1 MVQITKIPH
10 AEWMNREDVR
20 EALNIPEDLDSW
32 EQCNDNIEY
41 QVLPEASLW
50 VYKVL
55 KGQYRILFY
64 SGTTDG
70 AVPTNGSKDWIK
82 NLNWKIQEKWRP
94 YFYNDQFA
102 GNIETREGNFTFAT
116 IHGTGHMAP
125 QWKRPE
131 TYTLVFNWLFNKS
144 I

>member
-1 MVQITKIPH
+1 
-10 AEWMNREDVR
+10 MNREDVR
-20 EALNIPEDLDSW
+20 TKLNIPNDLGAW

-41 QVLPEASLW
+41 QVNQEASLW
-50 VYKVL
+50 IYKLL
-55 KGQYRILFY
+55 KGKYRILFY

-70 AVPTNGSKDWIK
+70 AVPTNGSKAWIK
-82 NLNWKIQEKWRP
+82 SLNWQVKEKWRP
-94 YFYNDQFA
+94 YFYNNQFA
-102 GNIETREGNFTFAT
+102 GNIESREGNFTFAT

-131 TYTLVFNWLFNKS
+131 SYTLVFNWLFGRQ

>member
-1 MVQITKIPH
+1 MLQIVKVPH
-10 AEWMNREDVR
+10 AEWMNKEDVR
-20 EALNIPEDLDSW
+20 EALNIPADVDSW
-32 EQCNDNIEY
+32 EQCNNDIEY

-50 VYKVL
+50 VYKAL

-82 NLNWKIQEKWRP
+82 NLNWKIEEKWRP
-94 YFYNDQFA
+94 YFYNSQFA
-102 GNIETREGNFTFAT
+102 GNIERREGNFTFAT

-131 TYTLVFNWLFNKS
+131 TYTLVFSWLQNKP